1 MALGLALATIPIAVM
16 GCDLSEA
23 RSPNPTE
30 DLRPWWEIE
39 GVAPP
44 ERVDSIF
51 PVEVALERF
60 RSNLDEVTALAGGA
74 PSRQE
79 LVDRFIHALERGD
92 TIAVA
97 ELAMTPSEFAWLYFP
112 HTMYMAPPYELPPG
126 VVWYQQQN
134 RSSQGFNRVLRRY
147 SGETLYYTGFHCP
160 DYGETF
166 GNGRIWHGCTVL
178 GELPEGEAV
187 EEQLFGSI
195 IELSGVYKLVSFSNE
210 L

>member
-1 MALGLALATIPIAVM
+1 MAIGLAFATIPLAAT

-23 RSPNPTE
+23 RSPDLR

-51 PVEVALERF
+51 PAEVALEQF
-60 RSNLDEVTALAGGA
+60 RSNFDEVTALAGGA
-74 PSRQE
+74 SSRE
-79 LVDRFIHALERGD
+79 ALVDLFVRAVERGD

-97 ELAMTPSEFAWLYFP
+97 ELAITPAEFAWLYFP

-126 VVWYQQQN
+126 VVWHQQQN
-134 RSSQGFNRVLRRY
+134 RSSRGFNRVLGRY
-147 SGETLYYTGFHCP
+147 AGEELYYTGLRCP
-160 DYGETF
+160 DDGETF
-166 GNGRIWHGCTVL
+166 GDGRIWHGCTVL
-178 GELPEGEAV
+178 GELPEAGAV

-195 IELSGVYKLVSFSNE
+195 IELAGVYKLVSFSNE